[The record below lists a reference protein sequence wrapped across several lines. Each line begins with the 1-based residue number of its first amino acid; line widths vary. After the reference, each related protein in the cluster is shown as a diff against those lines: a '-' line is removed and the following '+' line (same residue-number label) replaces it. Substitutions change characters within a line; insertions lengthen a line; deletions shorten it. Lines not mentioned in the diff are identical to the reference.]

1 MIIDLSHRIEP
12 GMPAYPG
19 LPEPKFHV
27 FLAHDEA
34 TKQTNYA
41 PGVTFQIAA
50 YEFGGNTGTYV
61 DSPFHRHPNG
71 ADLAAVPLK
80 KLVDLPGLLISA
92 AEDGPIDEKAFR
104 GIRAD
109 RIRNKAVLI
118 RTGWS
123 RRWGGDYFRSGPF
136 LTGSACDL
144 LVNAGAALVGIDCA
158 NIDDMKDP
166 ERPAHT
172 KLLAAGIPIVEHL
185 RGLEQLQGRTFRFF
199 AAPPAIVGGTSFTVR
214 AFAVCREE

>member
-1 MIIDLSHRIEP
+1 
-12 GMPAYPG
+12 MPAYPG

-27 FLAHDEA
+27 FLGHDEPA
-34 TKQTNYA
+34 KQTRYA

-80 KLVDLPGLLISA
+80 KLVDLPGLLIAA
-92 AEDGPIDEKAFR
+92 AEDGPIDEKAFK
-104 GIRAD
+104 GLRAD

-123 RRWGGDYFRSGPF
+123 RSWGGDYFRSGPF
-136 LTGSACDL
+136 LTGTACDL

-158 NIDDMKDP
+158 NIDDMNDP

-214 AFAVCREE
+214 AFAVCKEE

>member
-27 FLAHDEA
+27 FLAHDEPA
-34 TKQTNYA
+34 KQTNYA

-71 ADLAAVPLK
+71 ADLAGVPLK
-80 KLVDLPGLLISA
+80 KLVDLPGLLVSA
-92 AEDGPIDEKAFR
+92 DEDGPIDEKAFR
-104 GIRAD
+104 GLRAD

-118 RTGWS
+118 RTGWA

-136 LTGSACDL
+136 LTGSACDF

-172 KLLAAGIPIVEHL
+172 KLLAAAIPIVEHL